1 MKNRTKKLFK
11 ITGITLGAL
20 IVFLSAV
27 IAFSINFIFTPEKL
41 TPIVLNVA
49 NQNTNAK
56 LDMNSVEL
64 TFFSTFPRFG
74 IKLENGTLVSKAIR
88 DSLWQRTDTLAT
100 FRKAVA
106 VINFVDYLQQK
117 KISINRLSL
126 DSTNI
131 YAFKGKDGI
140 ANWNILIADTTNTPD
155 TTTATSPIINEIDI
169 KHVSLRHTT
178 VTFDDRETNVFANL
192 WDANLKLKANLKKEQ
207 SALTLDFSNKNI
219 LFWQNG
225 ELLAHRI
232 ATHLQTDIELN
243 RSKRALSLHDAMM
256 EINGIKLDIHGSICK
271 DTTAQALDIDLQ
283 YGLHAPSLETVL
295 HMIPE
300 SILKK
305 EKVSA
310 KGDVTVNGNLK
321 GLYGKGKMPL
331 ATLKIEIN
339 DASAQYAQ
347 LPYGID
353 ELKANFFGQI
363 DLMRQSPSYLDLKIF
378 HFKGAYT
385 DILADAKVND
395 LLGDPDISFHT
406 QSTIDLTA
414 LAQTFPL
421 QDGVSIEGKLD
432 ADMNVRCRLSSI
444 KKKDIG
450 RIRAK
455 GKINMSKL
463 ALRDK
468 NKKFEFTSDASLSF
482 VGNDVLG
489 AHIEIGN
496 MAFHSTRLNS
506 SINNLSA
513 LIKTTNPQDTT
524 RIAFVECKLNANKL
538 KASLPDTS
546 NLFCGKTVATIKL
559 QPTENNPTRPEIGF
573 ALEADTLF
581 CRLGDT
587 KLGMDK
593 AGITITAQQLKDSL
607 WIPKGIVGFNRLFVR
622 TPQSALPIRMQKT
635 AISVG
640 NRAITLHNATMKI
653 GRSDLTATG
662 AIHDLYGAM
671 RHNKKL
677 RATLTLSSKNLN
689 CNQLIRSISFP
700 KDTAQIET
708 ESDTTST
715 ALKLFVI
722 PRNIDF
728 ELQTNLNR
736 VRYGKMVFKNVH
748 GAIDIRNQ
756 AIHLKELSMEGMDA
770 TMRTTLIYQARQP
783 EQGYAGFDFK
793 LHDINIGKLVDFV
806 PSLDTIVPML
816 RSFQGT
822 VDFNV
827 SAESDLDSCL
837 NIKIPSLRSAIHVE
851 GDSLVLLD
859 GETFAEISKKFFFK
873 NKERNLIDSISVN
886 ISVEDGN
893 VNVYPFVIEM
903 DRYRA
908 AVGGSQDLDMNFNY
922 HISIL
927 KSPIPFKLGLNISG
941 NLDKMK
947 FGMGKAK
954 YKNAVT
960 PVEIHKVDSTIVNM
974 GGQIVRDFQK
984 VMRRQLPQTQASNQ

>member
-271 DTTAQALDIDLQ
+271 DTTSQALDIDLQ

-496 MAFHSTRLNS
+496 MAF
-506 SINNLSA
+506 
-513 LIKTTNPQDTT
+513 
-524 RIAFVECKLNANKL
+524 
-538 KASLPDTS
+538 
-546 NLFCGKTVATIKL
+546 
-559 QPTENNPTRPEIGF
+559 
-573 ALEADTLF
+573 
-581 CRLGDT
+581 
-587 KLGMDK
+587 
-593 AGITITAQQLKDSL
+593 
-607 WIPKGIVGFNRLFVR
+607 
-622 TPQSALPIRMQKT
+622 PI
-635 AISVG
+635 
-640 NRAITLHNATMKI
+640 L
-653 GRSDLTATG
+653 
-662 AIHDLYGAM
+662 
-671 RHNKKL
+671 
-677 RATLTLSSKNLN
+677 
-689 CNQLIRSISFP
+689 
-700 KDTAQIET
+700 
-708 ESDTTST
+708 
-715 ALKLFVI
+715 
-722 PRNIDF
+722 
-728 ELQTNLNR
+728 
-736 VRYGKMVFKNVH
+736 
-748 GAIDIRNQ
+748 
-756 AIHLKELSMEGMDA
+756 
-770 TMRTTLIYQARQP
+770 
-783 EQGYAGFDFK
+783 
-793 LHDINIGKLVDFV
+793 
-806 PSLDTIVPML
+806 
-816 RSFQGT
+816 
-822 VDFNV
+822 
-827 SAESDLDSCL
+827 
-837 NIKIPSLRSAIHVE
+837 
-851 GDSLVLLD
+851 LLD
-859 GETFAEISKKFFFK
+859 GAEHIQGQIS
-873 NKERNLIDSISVN
+873 NGRTLVTICIVP
-886 ISVEDGN
+886 IGDGN
-893 VNVYPFVIEM
+893 
-903 DRYRA
+903 DRVLHGLQ
-908 AVGGSQDLDMNFNY
+908 AVQHDLISYAQIILQTAHQIPVRVQDQPLRGSQHDFCLF
-922 HISIL
+922 H
-927 KSPIPFKLGLNISG
+927 NIFLS
-941 NLDKMK
+941 
-947 FGMGKAK
+947 
-954 YKNAVT
+954 
-960 PVEIHKVDSTIVNM
+960 
-974 GGQIVRDFQK
+974 
-984 VMRRQLPQTQASNQ
+984 

>member
-49 NQNTNAK
+49 NQNINAK

-106 VINFVDYLQQK
+106 VINLVDYLQQK

-207 SALTLDFSNKNI
+207 STLALDFNNKNI

-378 HFKGAYT
+378 HFKGAHT

-496 MAFHSTRLNS
+496 MAF
-506 SINNLSA
+506 
-513 LIKTTNPQDTT
+513 
-524 RIAFVECKLNANKL
+524 
-538 KASLPDTS
+538 
-546 NLFCGKTVATIKL
+546 
-559 QPTENNPTRPEIGF
+559 
-573 ALEADTLF
+573 
-581 CRLGDT
+581 
-587 KLGMDK
+587 
-593 AGITITAQQLKDSL
+593 
-607 WIPKGIVGFNRLFVR
+607 
-622 TPQSALPIRMQKT
+622 PI
-635 AISVG
+635 
-640 NRAITLHNATMKI
+640 L
-653 GRSDLTATG
+653 
-662 AIHDLYGAM
+662 
-671 RHNKKL
+671 
-677 RATLTLSSKNLN
+677 
-689 CNQLIRSISFP
+689 
-700 KDTAQIET
+700 
-708 ESDTTST
+708 
-715 ALKLFVI
+715 
-722 PRNIDF
+722 
-728 ELQTNLNR
+728 
-736 VRYGKMVFKNVH
+736 
-748 GAIDIRNQ
+748 
-756 AIHLKELSMEGMDA
+756 
-770 TMRTTLIYQARQP
+770 
-783 EQGYAGFDFK
+783 
-793 LHDINIGKLVDFV
+793 
-806 PSLDTIVPML
+806 
-816 RSFQGT
+816 
-822 VDFNV
+822 
-827 SAESDLDSCL
+827 
-837 NIKIPSLRSAIHVE
+837 
-851 GDSLVLLD
+851 LLD
-859 GETFAEISKKFFFK
+859 GAKHIQGQIS
-873 NKERNLIDSISVN
+873 NGRTLVTICIVP
-886 ISVEDGN
+886 IGDGN
-893 VNVYPFVIEM
+893 
-903 DRYRA
+903 DRVLHGLQ
-908 AVGGSQDLDMNFNY
+908 AVQYDLISYAQIILQTAHQIPVRVQDQPLRGSQHDFCLF
-922 HISIL
+922 H
-927 KSPIPFKLGLNISG
+927 NIFLS
-941 NLDKMK
+941 
-947 FGMGKAK
+947 
-954 YKNAVT
+954 
-960 PVEIHKVDSTIVNM
+960 
-974 GGQIVRDFQK
+974 
-984 VMRRQLPQTQASNQ
+984 

>member
-49 NQNTNAK
+49 NQNINAK

-106 VINFVDYLQQK
+106 VINLVDYLQQK

-207 SALTLDFSNKNI
+207 STLTLDFNNKNI

-256 EINGIKLDIHGSICK
+256 EINDIKLDIHGSICK

-347 LPYGID
+347 LPY
-353 ELKANFFGQI
+353 
-363 DLMRQSPSYLDLKIF
+363 
-378 HFKGAYT
+378 
-385 DILADAKVND
+385 
-395 LLGDPDISFHT
+395 
-406 QSTIDLTA
+406 
-414 LAQTFPL
+414 
-421 QDGVSIEGKLD
+421 
-432 ADMNVRCRLSSI
+432 VR
-444 KKKDIG
+444 
-450 RIRAK
+450 
-455 GKINMSKL
+455 
-463 ALRDK
+463 
-468 NKKFEFTSDASLSF
+468 
-482 VGNDVLG
+482 
-489 AHIEIGN
+489 
-496 MAFHSTRLNS
+496 
-506 SINNLSA
+506 
-513 LIKTTNPQDTT
+513 
-524 RIAFVECKLNANKL
+524 
-538 KASLPDTS
+538 
-546 NLFCGKTVATIKL
+546 
-559 QPTENNPTRPEIGF
+559 
-573 ALEADTLF
+573 
-581 CRLGDT
+581 
-587 KLGMDK
+587 
-593 AGITITAQQLKDSL
+593 
-607 WIPKGIVGFNRLFVR
+607 
-622 TPQSALPIRMQKT
+622 
-635 AISVG
+635 
-640 NRAITLHNATMKI
+640 
-653 GRSDLTATG
+653 
-662 AIHDLYGAM
+662 
-671 RHNKKL
+671 
-677 RATLTLSSKNLN
+677 
-689 CNQLIRSISFP
+689 
-700 KDTAQIET
+700 
-708 ESDTTST
+708 
-715 ALKLFVI
+715 
-722 PRNIDF
+722 
-728 ELQTNLNR
+728 
-736 VRYGKMVFKNVH
+736 
-748 GAIDIRNQ
+748 
-756 AIHLKELSMEGMDA
+756 
-770 TMRTTLIYQARQP
+770 
-783 EQGYAGFDFK
+783 
-793 LHDINIGKLVDFV
+793 
-806 PSLDTIVPML
+806 
-816 RSFQGT
+816 
-822 VDFNV
+822 
-827 SAESDLDSCL
+827 
-837 NIKIPSLRSAIHVE
+837 
-851 GDSLVLLD
+851 
-859 GETFAEISKKFFFK
+859 GE
-873 NKERNLIDSISVN
+873 
-886 ISVEDGN
+886 
-893 VNVYPFVIEM
+893 
-903 DRYRA
+903 
-908 AVGGSQDLDMNFNY
+908 
-922 HISIL
+922 
-927 KSPIPFKLGLNISG
+927 
-941 NLDKMK
+941 
-947 FGMGKAK
+947 
-954 YKNAVT
+954 
-960 PVEIHKVDSTIVNM
+960 
-974 GGQIVRDFQK
+974 
-984 VMRRQLPQTQASNQ
+984 

>member
-1 MKNRTKKLFK
+1 MKKLKFILLLTVLLTTFSCQSGK
-11 ITGITLGAL
+11 QK
-20 IVFLSAV
+20 VQSKEEK
-27 IAFSINFIFTPEKL
+27 SINEFVAHLTEVDTVLITNLINQFMEYAKNGQLESAAAMLYKADSADVWNEPIQLDNNELHQVAKMLESFPVLSYKIDYIKFYTPVKNEVKCTIVMQKGESG
-41 TPIVLNVA
+41 TPI
-49 NQNTNAK
+49 
-56 LDMNSVEL
+56 
-64 TFFSTFPRFG
+64 
-74 IKLENGTLVSKAIR
+74 
-88 DSLWQRTDTLAT
+88 
-100 FRKAVA
+100 
-106 VINFVDYLQQK
+106 
-117 KISINRLSL
+117 
-126 DSTNI
+126 
-131 YAFKGKDGI
+131 
-140 ANWNILIADTTNTPD
+140 
-155 TTTATSPIINEIDI
+155 
-169 KHVSLRHTT
+169 
-178 VTFDDRETNVFANL
+178 
-192 WDANLKLKANLKKEQ
+192 
-207 SALTLDFSNKNI
+207 
-219 LFWQNG
+219 
-225 ELLAHRI
+225 
-232 ATHLQTDIELN
+232 
-243 RSKRALSLHDAMM
+243 
-256 EINGIKLDIHGSICK
+256 
-271 DTTAQALDIDLQ
+271 
-283 YGLHAPSLETVL
+283 
-295 HMIPE
+295 
-300 SILKK
+300 
-305 EKVSA
+305 
-310 KGDVTVNGNLK
+310 
-321 GLYGKGKMPL
+321 
-331 ATLKIEIN
+331 
-339 DASAQYAQ
+339 
-347 LPYGID
+347 
-353 ELKANFFGQI
+353 
-363 DLMRQSPSYLDLKIF
+363 
-378 HFKGAYT
+378 
-385 DILADAKVND
+385 
-395 LLGDPDISFHT
+395 
-406 QSTIDLTA
+406 
-414 LAQTFPL
+414 
-421 QDGVSIEGKLD
+421 
-432 ADMNVRCRLSSI
+432 
-444 KKKDIG
+444 
-450 RIRAK
+450 
-455 GKINMSKL
+455 
-463 ALRDK
+463 
-468 NKKFEFTSDASLSF
+468 
-482 VGNDVLG
+482 
-489 AHIEIGN
+489 
-496 MAFHSTRLNS
+496 
-506 SINNLSA
+506 
-513 LIKTTNPQDTT
+513 
-524 RIAFVECKLNANKL
+524 
-538 KASLPDTS
+538 
-546 NLFCGKTVATIKL
+546 ATIKL
-559 QPTENNPTRPEIGF
+559 QPTENNPTQPEIGF

-622 TPQSALPIRMQKT
+622 TSQSALPIRMQKT

-662 AIHDLYGAM
+662 AIHDLYGAT

-770 TMRTTLIYQARQP
+770 TMRTTLIYQAQQP

-793 LHDINIGKLVDFV
+793 LHNINIGKLVDFI

-827 SAESDLDSCL
+827 SAESGLDSCL

-886 ISVEDGN
+886 ISIEDGN
-893 VNVYPFVIEM
+893 VTVYPFVIEM

-908 AVGGSQDLDMNFNY
+908 AVGGNQDLDMNFNY

-974 GGQIVRDFQK
+974 GEQIVRDFKK
-984 VMRRQLPQTQASNQ
+984 VMRRQLPQTQASNK

>member
-49 NQNTNAK
+49 NQNINAK

-106 VINFVDYLQQK
+106 VINLIDYLQQK

-140 ANWNILIADTTNTPD
+140 ANWNILIADTTNIPD
-155 TTTATSPIINEIDI
+155 TATATSPIINEIDI

-178 VTFDDRETNVFANL
+178 VTFDDREMNVFANL

-207 SALTLDFSNKNI
+207 STLTLDFNNKNI

-243 RSKRALSLHDAMM
+243 RSNRALSLHDAMM

-378 HFKGAYT
+378 HFKGAHT

-444 KKKDIG
+444 KKKNIG

-524 RIAFVECKLNANKL
+524 RIALVECKLNANKL

-546 NLFCGKTVATIKL
+546 NLFCGKTVATVKL
-559 QPTENNPTRPEIGF
+559 QPTENNPTRQINQLKATIGD
-573 ALEADTLF
+573 AKIIDTSKLKADTVQILS
-581 CRLGDT
+581 RVELKNVKT
-587 KLGMDK
+587 GMK
-593 AGITITAQQLKDSL
+593 MAYTIVS
-607 WIPKGIVGFNRLFVR
+607 
-622 TPQSALPIRMQKT
+622 
-635 AISVG
+635 
-640 NRAITLHNATMKI
+640 
-653 GRSDLTATG
+653 
-662 AIHDLYGAM
+662 
-671 RHNKKL
+671 
-677 RATLTLSSKNLN
+677 
-689 CNQLIRSISFP
+689 
-700 KDTAQIET
+700 ET
-708 ESDTTST
+708 E
-715 ALKLFVI
+715 ANLK
-722 PRNIDF
+722 
-728 ELQTNLNR
+728 Q
-736 VRYGKMVFKNVH
+736 GK
-748 GAIDIRNQ
+748 
-756 AIHLKELSMEGMDA
+756 
-770 TMRTTLIYQARQP
+770 
-783 EQGYAGFDFK
+783 
-793 LHDINIGKLVDFV
+793 
-806 PSLDTIVPML
+806 
-816 RSFQGT
+816 
-822 VDFNV
+822 
-827 SAESDLDSCL
+827 
-837 NIKIPSLRSAIHVE
+837 
-851 GDSLVLLD
+851 
-859 GETFAEISKKFFFK
+859 
-873 NKERNLIDSISVN
+873 ISVN
-886 ISVEDGN
+886 TPIAQGLLGKKVGDIAEITIPQGKISLEVTG
-893 VNVYPFVIEM
+893 
-903 DRYRA
+903 
-908 AVGGSQDLDMNFNY
+908 
-922 HISIL
+922 IS
-927 KSPIPFKLGLNISG
+927 F
-941 NLDKMK
+941 
-947 FGMGKAK
+947 
-954 YKNAVT
+954 
-960 PVEIHKVDSTIVNM
+960 
-974 GGQIVRDFQK
+974 
-984 VMRRQLPQTQASNQ
+984 